1 MTASVLDRP
10 FTAFRIGSKN
20 NAYPIFN
27 GRGSTYYPGRWN
39 KKMPVIYA
47 ASSYSLALLETLVHT
62 NTGDIP
68 KNQQWIDIN
77 IPVGT
82 TYETV
87 TTYGNLD
94 WKRESVTKAEG
105 EKWLKQKR
113 SCIMFVPS
121 VISPVEF
128 NILINEAHPQFASIT
143 TGINQPV
150 VWDKRLF
157 FSG

>member
-1 MTASVLDRP
+1 MTASVMNR
-10 FTAFRIGSKN
+10 TIIAFRIGSEN
-20 NAYPIFN
+20 NAYSIFS
-27 GRGSTYYPGRWN
+27 GIGSTFYPGRWN
-39 KKMPVIYA
+39 KKSPVIYS
-47 ASSYSLALLETLVHT
+47 ASSYSLALLEKLVHT

-68 KNQQWIDIN
+68 TNQQWIDIT

-94 WKRESVTKAEG
+94 WKRERVTKTEG

-128 NILINEAHPQFASIT
+128 NILINEAHPQFSNIT